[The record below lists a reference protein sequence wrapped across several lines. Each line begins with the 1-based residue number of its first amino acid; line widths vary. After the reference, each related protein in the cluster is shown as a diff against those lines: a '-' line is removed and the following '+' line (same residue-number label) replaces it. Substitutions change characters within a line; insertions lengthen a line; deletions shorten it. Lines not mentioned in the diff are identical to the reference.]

1 MNKIVIITGV
11 SKGLGLGI
19 ANQLL
24 SAGYKVA
31 GFSRKKTSQIEKI
44 EKKFKNKFFFFK
56 LDIKNYEDFDKFLI
70 KIKKFG
76 KIYGLVN
83 NAGTVNEELL
93 VRQNIND
100 IKNLI
105 DTNLLG
111 PILLTKKIIKYM
123 MINNLGRII
132 NISSIVAKSGYK
144 GTVAYS
150 STKSGIEGFTR
161 AMARELGSRNI
172 TVNAV
177 APGYMKTDLTKSMDP
192 RKLEQIIRRTPLK
205 RAGNVE
211 DVVGLIVFLLSKEA
225 AFISGQTILV
235 DGGLSC

>member
-11 SKGLGLGI
+11 SKGLGLGV

-24 SAGYKVA
+24 SKGYKVA
-31 GFSRKKTSQIEKI
+31 GFSRKKTSQIKKI
-44 EKKFKNKFFFFK
+44 EKKFKNKFFFFE
-56 LDIKNYEDFDKFLI
+56 LDIKNHEDFDKFLI

-76 KIYGLVN
+76 KIYGLIN

-93 VRQNIND
+93 VKQDIND

-105 DTNLLG
+105 DTNLIG
-111 PILLTKKIIKYM
+111 PILLTKKIIRYM

-161 AMARELGSRNI
+161 AMARELGGRNI

-177 APGYMKTDLTKSMDP
+177 APGYMKTDLTKSMDQ
-192 RKLEQIIRRTPLK
+192 RKLEQIIRRTPLR
-205 RAGNVE
+205 RAGKVE

-225 AFISGQTILV
+225 TFISGQTILV

>member
-1 MNKIVIITGV
+1 MVK
-11 SKGLGLGI
+11 
-19 ANQLL
+19 
-24 SAGYKVA
+24 
-31 GFSRKKTSQIEKI
+31 
-44 EKKFKNKFFFFK
+44 
-56 LDIKNYEDFDKFLI
+56 
-70 KIKKFG
+70 
-76 KIYGLVN
+76 
-83 NAGTVNEELL
+83 
-93 VRQNIND
+93 QNIND

-105 DTNLLG
+105 DTNLIG

-177 APGYMKTDLTKSMDP
+177 APGYMKTDLTKSMDQK
-192 RKLEQIIRRTPLK
+192 KLEQIIRRTPLG
-205 RAGNVE
+205 RAGKVE

-225 AFISGQTILV
+225 TFISGQTILV

>member
-11 SKGLGLGI
+11 SKGLGLSV

-24 SAGYKVA
+24 SIGYSVA
-31 GFSRKKTSQIEKI
+31 GFSRKKTSQIKKI
-44 EKKFKNKFFFFK
+44 ERKFKNKFFFFE
-56 LDIKNYEDFDKFLI
+56 LDIKNHEDFDKFLI

-76 KIYGLVN
+76 KIYGLIN

-93 VRQNIND
+93 VKQNIND

-105 DTNLLG
+105 DTNLIG

-177 APGYMKTDLTKSMDP
+177 APGYMKTDLTKSMDQK
-192 RKLEQIIRRTPLK
+192 KLEQIIRRTPLG
-205 RAGNVE
+205 RAGKVE

-225 AFISGQTILV
+225 TFISGQTILV